1 MANTYKIKNI
11 TVRQKIATGDDTY
24 IVCGNSDYTVHWD
37 LDDEWAEYAE
47 KTMLVVLDS
56 GEAYSIQ
63 FTGVEAALP
72 ALPNTR
78 RCVIGLMAGDVRTTT
93 GAMFVCRPS
102 IRDASGAPVE
112 PPADVYAQLVSQ
124 LAKKISEPSQD
135 GTAGQAL
142 VTDGKG
148 GRSWGDVASTPDWDQ
163 NEPAAKDYVK
173 NRTHWVEPNG
183 AKTEVFPE
191 QSFSA
196 TIGTGYQIALEESQI
211 PAVGSNWT
219 AVFDGE
225 TYSGTTVES
234 VGAIVCGNLSIK
246 NVGDDTGEPF
256 LVAMIKHDSSNTAA
270 IFAREAGTHT
280 ITLSYKTDVVHTID
294 PKFIKDMYHE
304 ETFPAGIICEFDKP
318 AGQYWVPVILA
329 RPLTVGVVYTV
340 VRSGISTEVA
350 CTESDG
356 KPFLNVAAGN
366 GALIVEDESKPL
378 EAEFQ
383 GNPSYTDT
391 YQIIAPE
398 QSLPVTIDPKYLPPI
413 QFPKQVQADWAIT
426 DETLPSAILN
436 KPQIGYKRLSGGN
449 STDTSSATITVPTF
463 SIPSNVSG
471 AILKVKN
478 VHIENYS
485 ETDVVQINN
494 SLRSIPASIL
504 HGNNLLIRIY
514 QSPTYNLGK
523 ESISVVSK
531 GGSDYMQPV
540 LAFGMDFSGWSSNTI
555 SLKCAGKTIKCAVY
569 EFFAV

>member
-11 TVRQKIATGDDTY
+11 IVRQKIATGDDTY

-93 GAMFVCRPS
+93 GAMFICRPS
-102 IRDASGAPVE
+102 IRDASGVPVE

-124 LAKKISEPSQD
+124 LSGKISEPSQD

-142 VTDGKG
+142 LTDGKG

-163 NEPAAKDYVK
+163 NDPAAKDYVK
-173 NRTHWVEPNG
+173 NRTHYV
-183 AKTEVFPE
+183 AKDVPLELIRLVDADLSPDNSSTHE
-191 QSFSA
+191 
-196 TIGTGYQIALEESQI
+196 IAGI
-211 PAVGSNWT
+211 PPAEAVWT

-256 LVAMIKHDSSNTAA
+256 LVSMIKHDSSNTAA

-318 AGQYWVPVILA
+318 GGQHWVPVILA

-350 CTESDG
+350 CTEIDG
-356 KPFLNVAAGN
+356 KPFLDVAAGD
-366 GALIVEDESKPL
+366 GWLIVEDESKPL
-378 EAEFQ
+378 EAEFE